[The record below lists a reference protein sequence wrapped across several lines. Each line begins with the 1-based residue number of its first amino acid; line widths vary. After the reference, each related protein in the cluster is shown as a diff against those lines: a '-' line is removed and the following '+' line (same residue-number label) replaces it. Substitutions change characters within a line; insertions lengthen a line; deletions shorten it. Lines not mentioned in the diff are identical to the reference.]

1 MSVSGETREN
11 KNEQTLMNLNTEKNL
26 TGNDNKNTDWL
37 MVYFEDL
44 YKYTKQSRVVKK
56 EWGM

>member
-11 KNEQTLMNLNTEKNL
+11 KNEQTLMNLNTEKNQ
-26 TGNDNKNTDWL
+26 TGNNNKNTDWL

-44 YKYTKQSRVVKK
+44 YKYTKQSTVVKK